1 MSLSFKAKSFL
12 RNRRW
17 RKYWVNQDGKN
28 HAEFY
33 RKLAAEWRA
42 KRVENLESGLPK
54 TQYAERI
61 PTQSDTHTN
70 PIYVGMYD

>member
-1 MSLSFKAKSFL
+1 MSLSFRAKSFL

-17 RKYWVNQDGKN
+17 KKYWVNQDGKN

-42 KRVENLESGLPK
+42 ERAGNPESGLPK

-61 PTQSDTHTN
+61 STESDPHTN
-70 PIYVGMYD
+70 QSM